1 MPLDLLPWLLPS
13 DCCHSL
19 TVTCPPLYFLPA
31 SHTAVRIVYLKG
43 SGSDEGP
50 TFLLFLPLA
59 QAFFGGGAN
68 LMISS
73 SEGCRIMSGDKKG
86 CVQGQQDGRCQA
98 GPLGICLHSPKTQVL
113 QG

>member
-43 SGSDEGP
+43 SEFTHLTYPIPRLSTTQSYP
-50 TFLLFLPLA
+50 YLPSH
-59 QAFFGGGAN
+59 F
-68 LMISS
+68 
-73 SEGCRIMSGDKKG
+73 
-86 CVQGQQDGRCQA
+86 
-98 GPLGICLHSPKTQVL
+98 
-113 QG
+113 